1 MISSS
6 VRSTSVSPKSPVWKA
21 ILRRGLATKE
31 LDAAKGGE
39 FAILHSEFRFTNC
52 FRSRTRCYSRL
63 RVSDP
68 HNPRDSSDKYS
79 WAGFVL
85 SRQLDKKKFQPVVVS
100 PRPYFVFTPL
110 LASTAVGTLEFRNTL
125 ESVRARRAGVEFFQ
139 GWADDV
145 NFDQK
150 KVLIEDATVRRPL
163 QLSGKAF
170 HAASLEAADHSQRS
184 KKRGQV
190 FHLNY
195 DKLVIAVGCY
205 SQTFGTPGVKE
216 NAFFL
221 KDVVDARKIR
231 KRILECLFSLELV
244 TVADHKQVSKPQ
256 HYPQLQISCGIS
268 S

>member
-6 VRSTSVSPKSPVWKA
+6 VRSSSVSPKSPVWKA
-21 ILRRGLATKE
+21 ILRRGVSTKE

-39 FAILHSEFRFTNC
+39 FAILHFEFRFTNC
-52 FRSRTRCYSRL
+52 FRSRTRCYSGL
-63 RVSDP
+63 WVS
-68 HNPRDSSDKYS
+68 NPPNTRHPSDRYS

-110 LASTAVGTLEFRNTL
+110 LASTAVGTLEFRTTL

-231 KRILECLFSLELV
+231 KRILECQFCLEFV
-244 TVADHKQVSKPQ
+244 TV
-256 HYPQLQISCGIS
+256 C
-268 S
+268 

>member
-1 MISSS
+1 MLQKEASLPSYLPNS
-6 VRSTSVSPKSPVWKA
+6 VLLIASDRERVVILGSGSVFPP
-21 ILRRGLATKE
+21 ILE
-31 LDAAKGGE
+31 
-39 FAILHSEFRFTNC
+39 N
-52 FRSRTRCYSRL
+52 
-63 RVSDP
+63 
-68 HNPRDSSDKYS
+68 SSDKCS

-110 LASTAVGTLEFRNTL
+110 LASTAVGTLEFRTTL

-145 NFDQK
+145 NFNQK

-170 HAASLEAADHSQRS
+170 HAASLEAGDHSQRM

-190 FHLNY
+190 FDLNY

-205 SQTFGTPGVKE
+205 SQTFGTPGAKE

-231 KRILECLFSLELV
+231 KRILECQFC
-244 TVADHKQVSKPQ
+244 PR
-256 HYPQLQISCGIS
+256 IGGGC
-268 S
+268 